1 MKCGGGDGGEGASST
16 ALICTFGI
24 SISDSGL
31 EKVEPQPSLRWFY
44 SSAEEP
50 LVFFLKEPLTR
61 PLWFQVVTAT
71 HASGSHASSQV
82 THGGCRALPALH

>member
-31 EKVEPQPSLRWFY
+31 DPNLPYAGFTPPQRSHL
-44 SSAEEP
+44 
-50 LVFFLKEPLTR
+50 FF
-61 PLWFQVVTAT
+61 
-71 HASGSHASSQV
+71 S
-82 THGGCRALPALH
+82 